1 MHFYPQIVSQ
11 NKCNILKWTSALF
24 KFTTCLWK
32 RACWFVVLSHKAL
45 MLRVYERRCI
55 NCHWRHVI
63 GRETM
68 WWQYSCDR
76 GRGAAQR
83 MSQTLTCSLSLLETP
98 SRQVYNLF
106 LNFSLY
112 DFLSV
117 WQVSCSCL
125 IQIRSI
131 WIISNLL
138 DESYISKSDLLYNW
152 VKRGI
157 ERCICM
163 WQDISSF
170 MPWGKHFI
178 CNEGHV
184 ELVLNECRNI
194 F

>member
-1 MHFYPQIVSQ
+1 MITDECYKNTAQYKMHFYPQIVSQ

-24 KFTTCLWK
+24 KYTTCLWK

-45 MLRVYERRCI
+45 TLRVHERRCI

-63 GRETM
+63 GREAM

-106 LNFSLY
+106 PNFSLY

-117 WQVSCSCL
+117 WLVSCSCL
-125 IQIRSI
+125 IQVRSI
-131 WIISNLL
+131 WIF
-138 DESYISKSDLLYNW
+138 SDLL
-152 VKRGI
+152 
-157 ERCICM
+157 
-163 WQDISSF
+163 D
-170 MPWGKHFI
+170 
-178 CNEGHV
+178 
-184 ELVLNECRNI
+184 
-194 F
+194 